1 MFFRSWRLGSR
12 QIEGLTVAGYN
23 IPDIIAPQRLS
34 FLHPVGL
41 GASWAW
47 GTGRCFPELR
57 WCLWK
62 ALLCAVLFLVQTQPM
77 VENLGRE
84 GARLQRV
91 EVTWR
96 GSHPEALEVHVGK
109 V

>member
-23 IPDIIAPQRLS
+23 IPDIIAPQKTVLPTPS
-34 FLHPVGL
+34 GTWDNVGHM
-41 GASWAW
+41 W
-47 GTGRCFPELR
+47 GTGRWR
-57 WCLWK
+57 LWK
-62 ALLCAVLFLVQTQPM
+62 DLLCAVLFLVQTQPT